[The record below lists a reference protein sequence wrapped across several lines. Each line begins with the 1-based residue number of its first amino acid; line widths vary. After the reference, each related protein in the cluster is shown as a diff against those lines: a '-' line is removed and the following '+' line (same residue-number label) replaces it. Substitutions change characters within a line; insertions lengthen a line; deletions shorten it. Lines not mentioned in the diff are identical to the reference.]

1 MQCIGGDV
9 KHHVAL
15 LDGPIHPR
23 SLQPDIEGLLRWE
36 DIAKAM
42 PRGLAY
48 VGHVADQVSHGR
60 SPMKKGLQRQPQ
72 SVFMQMIYN

>member
-15 LDGPIHPR
+15 LDGPIHPG
-23 SLQPDIEGLLRWE
+23 SLQPDIEGLLWGQ

-42 PRGLAY
+42 PRGLAG
-48 VGHVADQVSHGR
+48 VGHGVDQVSHISSR
-60 SPMKKGLQRQPQ
+60 IVKCRHSAC
-72 SVFMQMIYN
+72 

>member
-15 LDGPIHPR
+15 LDGPIHPG
-23 SLQPDIEGLLRWE
+23 SLQPDIEGLLRGQ

-42 PRGLAY
+42 PRGLAG
-48 VGHVADQVSHGR
+48 VGHGVDQVSHISSR
-60 SPMKKGLQRQPQ
+60 IVKCRHSAC
-72 SVFMQMIYN
+72 

>member
-48 VGHVADQVSHGR
+48 VGHVADQVSHLRDPLIFRDSNNSKCAG
-60 SPMKKGLQRQPQ
+60 
-72 SVFMQMIYN
+72 I